1 MPGQVEMFVLP
12 INKVHAHIIN
22 IMAEKRFQESGIL
35 TVPEMKALSYLMEST
50 TALLSEEE
58 GPSAIH

>member
-1 MPGQVEMFVLP
+1 MFVLP